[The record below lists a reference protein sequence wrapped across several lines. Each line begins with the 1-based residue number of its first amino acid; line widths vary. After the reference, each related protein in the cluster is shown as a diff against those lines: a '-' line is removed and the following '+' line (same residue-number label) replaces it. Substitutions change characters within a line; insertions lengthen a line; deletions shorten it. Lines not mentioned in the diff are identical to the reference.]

1 MKLRIQLNNNMRL
14 MMLML
19 MPMVLMSCA
28 PVPAYAPG
36 QTKYPDV
43 PTMQAAQDAGTDAF
57 DARSFD
63 R

>member
-1 MKLRIQLNNNMRL
+1 MQLNNGMRL

-19 MPMVLMSCA
+19 IPVMLMSCA
-28 PVPAYAPG
+28 PVPASAPG

-57 DARSFD
+57 NERSFD

>member
-1 MKLRIQLNNNMRL
+1 MQLNNGMRL

-19 MPMVLMSCA
+19 IPVMLMSCA
-28 PVPAYAPG
+28 PVPASAPG

-43 PTMQAAQDAGTDAF
+43 PTMQAAEDAGTDAF
-57 DARSFD
+57 NERSFD

>member
-1 MKLRIQLNNNMRL
+1 MRL

-19 MPMVLMSCA
+19 MPVVLMSCA
-28 PVPAYAPG
+28 PVPVSAPG

-57 DARSFD
+57 NERSFD

>member
-1 MKLRIQLNNNMRL
+1 

-19 MPMVLMSCA
+19 MPVVLMSCA
-28 PVPAYAPG
+28 PVPVSAPG

-57 DARSFD
+57 DTHSFD

>member
-1 MKLRIQLNNNMRL
+1 MRL

-19 MPMVLMSCA
+19 MPVVFMSCA
-28 PVPAYAPG
+28 PVPVSAPD

-57 DARSFD
+57 NVHSFD

>member
-1 MKLRIQLNNNMRL
+1 MRL